1 MSEKESR
8 FSVIP
13 KISIRPNKVVF
24 YQQFVR
30 NKYADYVDPATLTPE
45 VKQKLKEIGVP
56 VRVQPECNKHNFEI
70 SFKAA
75 SRIKEKVTWL
85 YELAKNK
92 TVTTTGGKTLYSFKM
107 NFITLTLPSVQQ
119 HDTAQITSVC
129 LNQFLVECTKKF
141 GLQNYVWRLEFQKNG
156 NVHYHIATDCFIDYT
171 SCKLIWNR
179 CLSKLGYIAKYQEKF
194 IGMTFNEYC
203 KDYNDN
209 GRVPFNTLRER
220 FGRGTATRWDSPNT
234 VDVRAVSNAKNIS
247 FYISKYITKKS
258 EHTLNPVV
266 SSREPS
272 DSNLRLWFC
281 SRSLSR
287 LDKISMF
294 LEEYDSLVDVC
305 ISNLS
310 EVKKFVH
317 DYCEVWYFDKLKQ
330 ANEVKRNLWLLYR
343 RYSASTGYI
352 PAS

>member
-1 MSEKESR
+1 MTGKESR

-24 YQQFVR
+24 YNQFVK
-30 NKYADYVDPATLTPE
+30 NKYSDDVSPSTLAPD
-45 VKQKLKEIGVP
+45 VKQTLKEMGVP
-56 VRVQPECNKHNFEI
+56 VKSLPECNKHNFEI
-70 SFKAA
+70 SFKAGT
-75 SRIKEKVTWL
+75 RIKEKVTWL

-92 TVTTTGGKTLYSFKM
+92 TVTTTSGKTLYSFKM
-107 NFITLTLPSVQQ
+107 NFITLTLPSIQQ
-119 HDTAQITSVC
+119 HDTAQITSIC
-129 LNQFLVECTKKF
+129 LNQFLVECSKKF
-141 GLQNYVWRLEFQKNG
+141 GLTNYVWRLEFQKNG

-179 CLSKLGYIAKYQEKF
+179 CLSKLGYIARYQEKF
-194 IGMTFNEYC
+194 IGMKFNDYC
-203 KDYNDN
+203 KNYNDS
-209 GRVPFNTLRER
+209 GKVPFNTLRER

-258 EHTLNPVV
+258 EHSLNPVV
-266 SSREPS
+266 SSRESS

-287 LDKISMF
+287 LDKISVF
-294 LEEYDSLVDVC
+294 LEEYDNLVAVC
-305 ISNLS
+305 LSNLS
-310 EVKKFVH
+310 DVKRFVH

-343 RYSASTGYI
+343 RYSSSTGYI
-352 PAS
+352 PAL